1 MPEMQFDT
9 AAREQMMDITAEVAR
24 QVAASGIQAG
34 VAHLWCQHTTAGLVC
49 NEHADP
55 DVARDVL
62 LALGRLVADDWPYR
76 HAEGNSPAHVKSILT
91 GCQLTLPVRE
101 GRLALGR
108 WQGIFLAEFD
118 GPRRGRR
125 VTLTVIPAAE

>member
-9 AAREQMMDITAEVAR
+9 TAREQLIDITAEVAR
-24 QVAASGIQAG
+24 LIAASGVASG
-34 VAHLWCQHTTAGLVC
+34 VAHLWCRHTTAGLVC

-62 LALGRLVADDWPYR
+62 MALGKIVADDWPYR

-91 GCQLTLPVRE
+91 GCQLTLPVRN

-118 GPRRGRR
+118 GPRSARTL
-125 VTLTVIPAAE
+125 TLTVIPAEE